1 MKSLRLQLIEYMKDR
16 SEFTA
21 KQEILDDIR
30 AETTFSSEY
39 ILRELRKLREE
50 NRLEVKYLGKSKHAH
65 YQYLESPQ
73 ELFHLKMQGEHEAVY
88 EQ

>member
-39 ILRELRKLREE
+39 ILRKLRKLREE
-50 NRLEVKYLGKSKHAH
+50 NRLKVEYRGKAQHSFYCYNHSKEEVYHQKKL
-65 YQYLESPQ
+65 L
-73 ELFHLKMQGEHEAVY
+73 EHETVY

>member
-30 AETTFSSEY
+30 ADTTFSSEY

-50 NRLEVKYLGKSKHAH
+50 GRLEVKHLGKSGHSH
-65 YQYLESPQ
+65 YQY
-73 ELFHLKMQGEHEAVY
+73 KMSNY
-88 EQ
+88 EQAHMKFQER

>member
-30 AETTFSSEY
+30 AETTYSSEY
-39 ILRELRKLREE
+39 ILRELRKLEE
-50 NRLEVKYLGKSKHAH
+50 EGRIKVEYRGKSGHAH
-65 YQYLESPQ
+65 YCYNHSKEEIYHQ
-73 ELFHLKMQGEHEAVY
+73 KMLIL
-88 EQ
+88 

>member
-1 MKSLRLQLIEYMKDR
+1 MKSLRLQLIYYFR
-16 SEFTA
+16 GVNGFIA
-21 KQEILDDIR
+21 KQQIVDDIR
-30 AETTFSSEY
+30 AVTTFSSEY

>member
-30 AETTFSSEY
+30 AETTYSSEY

-50 NRLEVKYLGKSKHAH
+50 GRLEVRHLGKSGHSH
-65 YQYLESPQ
+65 YRYLMSN
-73 ELFHLKMQGEHEAVY
+73 Y
-88 EQ
+88 EQAHMRFQER